1 MSTMT
6 SELRSCYRCDYT
18 TTDPLAK
25 CPQCGQRLRT
35 ATTVRR
41 LGWVLVIIGSALVVF
56 MGYLTYV
63 ITGIIARSNEPGAT
77 SRFTGGP
84 EMILFIYGIFGFVIL
99 FGLVAM
105 AGGIWQVK
113 YGKRNKKLAYLIFGL
128 GIIFLLIGWV
138 VRLMR

>member
-1 MSTMT
+1 MESVADE
-6 SELRSCYRCDYT
+6 SRSCYRCNYET
-18 TTDPLAK
+18 TEPLAK

-35 ATTVRR
+35 AATVRR
-41 LGWVLVIIGSALVVF
+41 LGWVLIIIGGLLVAF
-56 MGYLTYV
+56 MGWLTFG
-63 ITGIIARSNEPGAT
+63 ITGIIAHSDEPGAP

-84 EMILFIYGIFGFVIL
+84 EMVLAIYGIFGFVIL

-128 GIIFLLIGWV
+128 GIVFIIIGWL
-138 VRLMR
+138 VRLSR